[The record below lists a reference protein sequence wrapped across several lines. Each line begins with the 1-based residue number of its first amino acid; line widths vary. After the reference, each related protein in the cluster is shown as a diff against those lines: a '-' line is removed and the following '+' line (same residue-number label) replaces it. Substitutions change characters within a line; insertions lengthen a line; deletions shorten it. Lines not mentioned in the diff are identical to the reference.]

1 MKSKKQ
7 LKKELHQ
14 LIDSIEDEHVL
25 NVLNDD
31 IVPFVIQTRVKEA
44 DAGGDDLTTEQISIL
59 EDRFREMESGE
70 YLTMNDFKKA
80 MSKWLTE

>member
-25 NVLNDD
+25 NLLNDD
-31 IVPFVIQTRVKEA
+31 VVPYIIQNRIKEA
-44 DAGGDDLTTEQISIL
+44 DAGEDDLTEEQIIIL

-80 MSKWLTE
+80 MNRWLTK

>member
-44 DAGGDDLTTEQISIL
+44 DAGGDDLTAEQISIL